1 MDNQENLSPEELT
14 AKKEEMLQFYKESM
28 PYLEAQFEYEK
39 MLSEIDEMRLKRT
52 QIQMA
57 YAQMMAPPEE
67 EPMPKEEPMREPE
80 AQMKGTHKMPKT
92 SKKRKLKTE
101 A

>member
-1 MDNQENLSPEELT
+1 MENPQENLSPEEL
-14 AKKEEMLQFYKESM
+14 AIKKEEMLQFYKESM
-28 PYLEAQFEYEK
+28 PYLEAQLNYEK

-67 EPMPKEEPMREPE
+67 REQMQEPQSE
-80 AQMKGTHKMPKT
+80 PKT
-92 SKKRKLKTE
+92 KKRTLKKQE

>member
-1 MDNQENLSPEELT
+1 MENPENLSAEELAT
-14 AKKEEMLQFYKESM
+14 KKEEMLAFYEESM
-28 PYLEAQFEYEK
+28 PYLEAQFNYEK

-52 QIQMA
+52 HIQMQ

-67 EPMPKEEPMREPE
+67 NEDEEEPM
-80 AQMKGTHKMPKT
+80 
-92 SKKRKLKTE
+92 KKRTLKKTT

>member
-1 MDNQENLSPEELT
+1 
-14 AKKEEMLQFYKESM
+14 MLKFYKESM
-28 PYLEAQFEYEK
+28 PYLQAQFDYEEL
-39 MLSEIDEMRLKRT
+39 LSQIDEMRLKRT

-67 EPMPKEEPMREPE
+67 DDTMPQPEES
-80 AQMKGTHKMPKT
+80 

>member
-1 MDNQENLSPEELT
+1 MENPENLSPEELE
-14 AKKEEMLQFYKESM
+14 AKKKEMLKFYKESM
-28 PYLEAQFEYEK
+28 PYLKAQFEYEK

-67 EPMPKEEPMREPE
+67 DPSDEEMVQKNKMQAPKST
-80 AQMKGTHKMPKT
+80 GI
-92 SKKRKLKTE
+92 KRKLKTE
-101 A
+101 V

>member
-1 MDNQENLSPEELT
+1 MENPENLSPEDLAT
-14 AKKEEMLQFYKESM
+14 KKEEMLQFYKESM
-28 PYLEAQFEYEK
+28 PYLQAQFDYEK

-52 QIQMA
+52 HIQMQ

-67 EPMPKEEPMREPE
+67 QEHAPVQGPMPK
-80 AQMKGTHKMPKT
+80 QD
-92 SKKRKLKTE
+92 KKRKLKTE

>member
-1 MDNQENLSPEELT
+1 MENPENLSPEELT

-28 PYLEAQFEYEK
+28 PYLEAQLNYEK

-52 QIQMA
+52 HIQMQ

-67 EPMPKEEPMREPE
+67 QEPAPVQGPMPKQ
-80 AQMKGTHKMPKT
+80 A
-92 SKKRKLKTE
+92 KKRKLKTE

>member
-1 MDNQENLSPEELT
+1 MENPENLSPEEL
-14 AKKEEMLQFYKESM
+14 AVKKEEMLQFYKESM
-28 PYLEAQFEYEK
+28 PYLEAQFQYEK

-52 QIQMA
+52 QIQMT

-67 EPMPKEEPMREPE
+67 EPMPKEEPVHEPV
-80 AQMKGTHKMPKT
+80 
-92 SKKRKLKTE
+92 KKRKLKTE

>member
-1 MDNQENLSPEELT
+1 MENPENLSPEELA
-14 AKKEEMLQFYKESM
+14 AKKEEMLQFYTESM
-28 PYLEAQFEYEK
+28 PYLKAQLEYEK

-67 EPMPKEEPMREPE
+67 DSMREPE
-80 AQMKGTHKMPKT
+80 DEMPKA

>member
-1 MDNQENLSPEELT
+1 MENPENLSPEELA
-14 AKKEEMLQFYKESM
+14 AKKEEMLQFYEESM
-28 PYLEAQFEYEK
+28 PYLEAQLKYEK

-57 YAQMMAPPEE
+57 YAQMMAPPQEDS
-67 EPMPKEEPMREPE
+67 MREPE
-80 AQMKGTHKMPKT
+80 DEPLMPKPV

>member
-1 MDNQENLSPEELT
+1 MENPENLSPEELT
-14 AKKEEMLQFYKESM
+14 AKKEEMLQFYEESM
-28 PYLEAQFEYEK
+28 PYLKAQLNYEK

-57 YAQMMAPPEE
+57 YAQMMAPPQEDS
-67 EPMPKEEPMREPE
+67 MSKEEPMRES
-80 AQMKGTHKMPKT
+80 A
-92 SKKRKLKTE
+92 KKRKLKTE

>member
-1 MDNQENLSPEELT
+1 MENPENLSPEEL
-14 AKKEEMLQFYKESM
+14 AVKKEEMLKFYKESM
-28 PYLEAQFEYEK
+28 PYLQAQFDYEEL
-39 MLSEIDEMRLKRT
+39 LSQIDEMRLKRT

-57 YAQMMAPPEE
+57 YAQMMAPPEQE
-67 EPMPKEEPMREPE
+67 DSMPQPE
-80 AQMKGTHKMPKT
+80 KA

>member
-1 MDNQENLSPEELT
+1 MENPENLSAEEL
-14 AKKEEMLQFYKESM
+14 AIKKEEMLAFYEESM
-28 PYLEAQFEYEK
+28 PYLEAQLNYEK

-52 QIQMA
+52 HIQMQ
-57 YAQMMAPPEE
+57 YAQMMAPPQEE
-67 EPMPKEEPMREPE
+67 ENPPTSLKP
-80 AQMKGTHKMPKT
+80 

>member
-1 MDNQENLSPEELT
+1 MENPENLSPEELAT
-14 AKKEEMLQFYKESM
+14 KKEEMLKFYKDSM
-28 PYLEAQFEYEK
+28 PYLQAQFDYEEL
-39 MLSEIDEMRLKRT
+39 LSQIDEMRLKRT

-57 YAQMMAPPEE
+57 YAQMMAPPEQE
-67 EPMPKEEPMREPE
+67 DSMPQPE
-80 AQMKGTHKMPKT
+80 KT

>member
-1 MDNQENLSPEELT
+1 MENPENLSSEEL
-14 AKKEEMLQFYKESM
+14 ALKKEEMLQFYKESM

-57 YAQMMAPPEE
+57 YAQMMAPVEE
-67 EPMPKEEPMREPE
+67 EPESNEMMNDLTSEMPEPS
-80 AQMKGTHKMPKT
+80 

-101 A
+101 V

>member
-1 MDNQENLSPEELT
+1 MENPENLSPEELT

-67 EPMPKEEPMREPE
+67 EDVMPQPEE
-80 AQMKGTHKMPKT
+80 T

>member
-1 MDNQENLSPEELT
+1 MENPEHLSPEELT

-28 PYLEAQFEYEK
+28 PYLEAQLDYETK
-39 MLSEIDEMRLKRT
+39 LSEIDEMRLKRT
-52 QIQMA
+52 HIQMQ
-57 YAQMMAPPEE
+57 YAQIMSPPEE
-67 EPMPKEEPMREPE
+67 EENPQMQGPMPEK
-80 AQMKGTHKMPKT
+80 A

>member
-1 MDNQENLSPEELT
+1 MENPENLSAEELAT
-14 AKKEEMLQFYKESM
+14 KKEEMLAFYEESM
-28 PYLEAQFEYEK
+28 PYLEAQLNYEK

-52 QIQMA
+52 HIQMQ

-67 EPMPKEEPMREPE
+67 NENKEEPM
-80 AQMKGTHKMPKT
+80 
-92 SKKRKLKTE
+92 KKRTLKKTT

>member
-1 MDNQENLSPEELT
+1 MENPENLSPEELT

-28 PYLEAQFEYEK
+28 PYLEAQLNYEK

-57 YAQMMAPPEE
+57 YAQMMAPPQEE
-67 EPMPKEEPMREPE
+67 ENPPMDGPMPKP
-80 AQMKGTHKMPKT
+80 